1 MVVSASGYFVRV
13 SARNDERENAV
24 INVVLWASMA
34 ALLCSVECGD
44 DNNCCH
50 NFSPCSRFVMLFSSS
65 IGIILA
71 YYLLVALHGQA
82 GPNRIHTN

>member
-1 MVVSASGYFVRV
+1 
-13 SARNDERENAV
+13 
-24 INVVLWASMA
+24 
-34 ALLCSVECGD
+34 
-44 DNNCCH
+44 
-50 NFSPCSRFVMLFSSS
+50 MLFSSS